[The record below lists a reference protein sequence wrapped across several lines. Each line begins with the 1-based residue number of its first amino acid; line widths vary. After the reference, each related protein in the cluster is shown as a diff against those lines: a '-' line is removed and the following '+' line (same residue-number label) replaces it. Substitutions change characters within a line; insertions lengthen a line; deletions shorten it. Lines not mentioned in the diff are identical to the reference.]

1 MASSFGACYAPRA
14 KSGGTEYAGP
24 LSRKRRN
31 QGGPGCR
38 AEVASAPPP
47 PNNQRSPD
55 GPTCGTAKHMSNPR
69 RAAVYDLTGLR
80 IHADG
85 QRVSQ
90 TSNNPRARYWEPGA
104 TQDARGN
111 WIARDAAGS
120 LEVHRFVKRRK
131 SQGEG
136 EEDLDEDPA
145 ELEQGEEGEQEAS
158 GSGSTQT
165 KKKSRKGKEREQDS
179 GKEKRSTKRRKFQDD
194 DFVKGKE
201 IKLSGPRT
209 AGGHELPSAE
219 LLTAIHHFASHHY
232 AENGMLINSSKQ
244 YRLRRKNQREAKAK
258 AKAKA
263 VLAAAIA
270 EDEANGLGSSSKV
283 PLNAQRESDE
293 EGDEGAEE
301 EEEELNT
308 DDEKEKEKAEPASL
322 KPLPIDEPEA
332 GSSRIKG
339 PGRPKRSKQYRD
351 MYKAMDGSALMAIG
365 ILCQE
370 YVRHL
375 VTNAGSHQEEGMTT
389 SNSRVAQGDPPSSPP
404 VGDDGQVSGR
414 EDVDFLENIDPLLR

>member
-1 MASSFGACYAPRA
+1 MA
-14 KSGGTEYAGP
+14 
-24 LSRKRRN
+24 
-31 QGGPGCR
+31 
-38 AEVASAPPP
+38 
-47 PNNQRSPD
+47 
-55 GPTCGTAKHMSNPR
+55 NPR

-120 LEVHRFVKRRK
+120 LDVPRFVKRRK

-136 EEDLDEDPA
+136 EEDLDEDAA
-145 ELEQGEEGEQEAS
+145 ELEQGEEGEQEAT
-158 GSGSTQT
+158 GSGSNQT
-165 KKKSRKGKEREQDS
+165 KKNSRKGKEREHES
-179 GKEKRSTKRRKFQDD
+179 GKERRSTKRRKFQDD

-232 AENGMLINSSKQ
+232 ADNGMLINSSKQ

-263 VLAAAIA
+263 ELAAAIA
-270 EDEANGLGSSSKV
+270 EDEAKGHGSSSKV
-283 PLNAQRESDE
+283 PSHAQRESDE
-293 EGDEGAEE
+293 EDDEGAEE
-301 EEEELNT
+301 EEESNS
-308 DDEKEKEKAEPASL
+308 DDDSEKEKAELASL
-322 KPLPIDEPEA
+322 KPHPIDEPEA

-375 VTNAGSHQEEGMTT
+375 VTNAGPHQEEGMTA
-389 SNSRVAQGDPPSSPP
+389 SSSRVAQGDPPPSSPP
-404 VGDDGQVSGR
+404 VGDDQGSGR